1 LEAFFTEMEDK
12 LKTGQDLGL
21 DWKQLAEVWELRN
34 HESKFY
40 TVNEVNGCIEIDPN
54 HLLTAIDCPKESIQ
68 LFNTFIMDCKR
79 IFKQLLLDA
88 NINSETNQ
96 LLAALKTAKRI
107 ETKKLKNKKYQCA
120 FTKELNEISVQIFFY
135 NTNVKAKNK
144 EQEIQKSIPVI
155 VCPRYL
161 LWLQSMYVL
170 KYITDN
176 LSKNSEYAIRVAWE
190 MIHPLQQV

>member
-1 LEAFFTEMEDK
+1 MEEK
-12 LKTGQDLGL
+12 LKTGSDLGL

-54 HLLTAIDCPKESIQ
+54 HLLTVTTDCPKERITQ
-68 LFNTFIMDCKR
+68 FNNFITDCKTL
-79 IFKQLLLDA
+79 FKQLILDA

-96 LLAALKTAKRI
+96 LLAALRTAMRI
-107 ETKKLKNKKYQCA
+107 ETKTLKNKKYQCA
-120 FTKELNEISVQIFFY
+120 FTKELSEISVTIYY
-135 NTNVKAKNK
+135 NTNTNNK
-144 EQEIQKSIPVI
+144 EKEKSFQKSIPVAI
-155 VCPRYL
+155 CPRML

-176 LSKNSEYAIRVAWE
+176 LSKNSESAIRLAWE
-190 MIHPLQQV
+190 MIHPLASSAH

>member
-1 LEAFFTEMEDK
+1 MEDK
-12 LKTGQDLGL
+12 LKTGSDLGL

-54 HLLTAIDCPKESIQ
+54 HLLTTTTDCPKESITQ
-68 LFNTFIMDCKR
+68 FNNFITECKTL
-79 IFKQLLLDA
+79 FKQLILDA

-96 LLAALKTAKRI
+96 LLAALKTAMRM
-107 ETKKLKNKKYQCA
+107 ETKTLKNKTYQCA
-120 FTKELNEISVQIFFY
+120 FTKELSNISVQIIY
-135 NTNVKAKNK
+135 NTAKEK
-144 EQEIQKSIPVI
+144 EKQQLQKSIPVV
-155 VCPRYL
+155 VCPRML

-176 LSKNSEYAIRVAWE
+176 LSKNSESSIRFAWE
-190 MIHPLQQV
+190 MIHPLQPQQV